1 MMIGARVGV
10 GEESCPAAGR
20 CRGPASGPYLGLA
33 AGPYLDP
40 ATGPYVGPYLGPATG
55 PYLGLVLY
63 SLDRVLVYHVTEWC
77 SDVCAVTA
85 MVYWARHAKRVNFA
99 KGSYGIWLLEA

>member
-1 MMIGARVGV
+1 MPRY
-10 GEESCPAAGR
+10 
-20 CRGPASGPYLGLA
+20 GPVYLGPVTGQYLGLA
-33 AGPYLDP
+33 AGPYLGP
-40 ATGPYVGPYLGPATG
+40 AMGSYLGPATG

-77 SDVCAVTA
+77 SGVCAVTA

-99 KGSYGIWLLEA
+99 KGTYTAVC